1 MVALYNIIKG
11 NKNIITQVYSKQC
24 NVKGINNIWV
34 LHCIVKRE
42 IMTLAR
48 HVTTPVKP
56 LFEHLI
62 ADRTL
67 ERHEL
72 FLPFEK
78 IANYFSKKID

>member
-1 MVALYNIIKG
+1 
-11 NKNIITQVYSKQC
+11 
-24 NVKGINNIWV
+24 
-34 LHCIVKRE
+34 
-42 IMTLAR
+42 MTLAC

-78 IANYFSKKID
+78 IANYFTKKVD